1 MGKIKVIAYSPIHYG
16 AEYLKES
23 LMSVINHVDKI
34 VAVYSETPSYGHGTT
49 AECPEKEMDLFK
61 IAMDVCGDKLIWRKE
76 KFHNEGEHRSFIYNF
91 TEGFDL
97 VLALDADEVFK
108 EADGELDNALRVAY
122 EGDKRYYGIAGY
134 LNFWKSFSHICTD
147 GFTPIRITNLKNKS
161 GEGVVPCTIYH
172 FSCAQ
177 SNVIMD
183 YKYEIHGHKNEIRDN
198 WLQNIYYKWT
208 PENQFKFLHPTS
220 MDIWGEAIPFD
231 KNTLPESLKN
241 HPNFNK
247 HIII

>member
-1 MGKIKVIAYSPIHYG
+1 MGKINVICYMPLHYG
-16 AEYLKES
+16 VEYLKES

-34 VAVYSETPSYGHGTT
+34 VVVYSETPSYGHGTT
-49 AECPEKEMDLFK
+49 VECPEKEMELFD
-61 IAMDVCGDKLIWRKE
+61 IAMAVCGGKLIWRKE
-76 KFHNEGEHRSFIYNF
+76 KFSHEGEHRSFIYNF
-91 TEGFDL
+91 TEGYDL
-97 VLALDADEVFK
+97 VLAVDADEIFH
-108 EADGELDNALRVAY
+108 EAELDKALRLAY

-134 LNFWKSFSHICTD
+134 LNFWKSFNNVLTD
-147 GFTPIRITNLKNKS
+147 GFTPIRITNLKNNS

-177 SNVIMD
+177 SDVIMN
-183 YKYEIHGHKNEIRDN
+183 YKYEIHGHKSELREN

-220 MDIWGEAIPFD
+220 MDIWGEVQPFD
-231 KNTLPESLKN
+231 KNTLPESLKQ

-247 HIII
+247 EMI